1 MPLPALSTIPN
12 VKPKRKEI
20 QLALEMLTQ
29 SQLVRNLAERTGH
42 SASVVRVILAAVEDE
57 VIEALESGQRVK
69 LAGVQVEPKL
79 RPASKKRKGRNPATG
94 EDVEIAA
101 KPASV
106 VLKARVLASLKN
118 KVELPS
124 TRKLKNLLG

>member
-1 MPLPALSTIPN
+1 
-12 VKPKRKEI
+12 
-20 QLALEMLTQ
+20 MLTQ